1 LYVFRQP
8 RSDEGV
14 SVKLLDGRVMIVT
27 GGASGLG
34 EATARLGVAE
44 GARVFIGD
52 IQHERGSA
60 VAASLGEAATFV
72 RCDVTS
78 ESEVEQLVDRAVADG
93 GRLDCMVNNAGI
105 VGAVGPIDEL
115 ALDDYQFSMAVLLTS
130 VVLGMKHAAR
140 VMKAQRDGVIV
151 SVSSVAGVM
160 GGLGPHA
167 YAAAKTAIVGLT
179 RNVAAELGGYGIRVN
194 AVAPGRIATPMTADL
209 VAGDPADVDG
219 AMAYMRRRSPLFQR
233 AGLADDIAQS
243 VAWLASDR
251 AGYISGQ
258 TLVVDGGWTTGSPP
272 DPRAGE
278 LNRFS
283 ARRPLIREAGRRGST
298 PPTDTEQETKDAT

>member
-1 LYVFRQP
+1 
-8 RSDEGV
+8 
-14 SVKLLDGRVMIVT
+14 VKLLDGRVMVVT

-34 EATARLGVAE
+34 EATVRVAAAE

-52 IQHERGSA
+52 IQNDRGSA
-60 VAASLGEAATFV
+60 VAASIGAAATFV
-72 RCDVTS
+72 RCDVTR
-78 ESEVEQLVDRAVADG
+78 EADIERLVDRAVADG
-93 GRLDCMVNNAGI
+93 RRLDCMVNNAGI
-105 VGAVGPIDEL
+105 VGAVGGIDEL
-115 ALDDYQFSMAVLLTS
+115 ALDEYEFSMSVLLTS

-140 VMKAQRDGVIV
+140 VMKAQRAGVIV

-179 RNVAAELGGYGIRVN
+179 RNVAAELGAYGIRVN

-209 VAGDPADVDG
+209 VVGDPEDVDG
-219 AMAYMRRRSPLFQR
+219 VTAYLRRSSPLFER
-233 AGLADDIAQS
+233 PGLADDVAQS

-251 AGYISGQ
+251 AGYVSGQ
-258 TLVVDGGWTTGSPP
+258 TLVVDGGATTGSPP
-272 DPRAGE
+272 DPKVGE

-283 ARRPLIREAGRRGST
+283 VRRPLIREAGRRGGTS
-298 PPTDTEQETKDAT
+298 PIETEQETTHAT

>member
-1 LYVFRQP
+1 
-8 RSDEGV
+8 
-14 SVKLLDGRVMIVT
+14 VKLLDGRVIIVT

-52 IQHERGSA
+52 IQEERGSA
-60 VAASLGEAATFV
+60 VAASAGPAATFV
-72 RCDVTS
+72 RCDVTD
-78 ESEVEQLVDRAVADG
+78 EADVARLVDRAVSDG
-93 GRLDCMVNNAGI
+93 GRLDCLVNNAGI

-115 ALDDYQFSMAVLLTS
+115 ALDEYHFSMSVLLTS

-140 VMKAQRDGVIV
+140 VMKPQRDGVIV

-179 RNVAAELGGYGIRVN
+179 RNVAAELGAYGIRVN

-209 VAGDPADVDG
+209 VVGDPADVEG
-219 AMAYMRRRSPLFQR
+219 VTAYMRRRSPLFER
-233 AGLADDIAQS
+233 PGVADDVAQA
-243 VAWLASDR
+243 VAWLASGR

-258 TLVVDGGWTTGSPP
+258 TLVVDGGGTTGSPQ
-272 DPRAGE
+272 DPTAGE

-283 ARRPLIREAGRRGST
+283 TARPLIREAGRRGRT
-298 PPTDTEQETKDAT
+298 PTDIEKETTHAT